1 MGELEDSVRRATVKI
16 LARDQGVKS
25 LALEYARKI
34 DARRCPECEETHGGD
49 LARLG
54 PALLAALE
62 ALQLSPRARKAVTPV
77 AGTPKTN
84 PLDQLAARRA
94 GKRAAAAVDPAAP

>member
-16 LARDQGVKS
+16 LARDRAVRD
-25 LALEYARKI
+25 LALTYARSL
-34 DARRCPECEETHGGD
+34 DNGGD
-49 LARLG
+49 LTKLG

-94 GKRAAAAVDPAAP
+94 GKRAAAAVDTAAP

>member
-1 MGELEDSVRRATVKI
+1 MGDLEESVRKATGKI
-16 LARDQGVKS
+16 LARDQAVRE
-25 LALEYARKI
+25 LALTYARSI
-34 DARRCPECEETHGGD
+34 DTRGCNECGHPGAE
-49 LARLG
+49 LNRLG

-77 AGTPKTN
+77 AGQPKTN

-94 GKRAAAAVDPAAP
+94 GKGRAAALDAGPS